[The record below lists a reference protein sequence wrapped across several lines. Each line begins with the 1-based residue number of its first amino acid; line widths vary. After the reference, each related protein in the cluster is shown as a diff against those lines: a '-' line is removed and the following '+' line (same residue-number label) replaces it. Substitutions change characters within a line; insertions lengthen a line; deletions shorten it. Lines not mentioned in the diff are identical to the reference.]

1 MRRNIIVEVLRDDS
15 GTSAVEYGILVC
27 CVSTAAILSLTSL
40 GEAVV
45 AIVRPGHQRTDGA
58 RALIQEWYRVSRRG
72 ERQRPRPLSPRTTP
86 RDVIIRRSGRSP

>member
-45 AIVRPGHQRTDGA
+45 AMFDRVTHELMVL
-58 RALIQEWYRVSRRG
+58 ALTQVW
-72 ERQRPRPLSPRTTP
+72 
-86 RDVIIRRSGRSP
+86 

>member
-1 MRRNIIVEVLRDDS
+1 MGRNIIVEVLRDDS

-45 AIVRPGHQRTDGA
+45 ALFGRVTHDLA
-58 RALIQEWYRVSRRG
+58 ALVLTQVW
-72 ERQRPRPLSPRTTP
+72 
-86 RDVIIRRSGRSP
+86 